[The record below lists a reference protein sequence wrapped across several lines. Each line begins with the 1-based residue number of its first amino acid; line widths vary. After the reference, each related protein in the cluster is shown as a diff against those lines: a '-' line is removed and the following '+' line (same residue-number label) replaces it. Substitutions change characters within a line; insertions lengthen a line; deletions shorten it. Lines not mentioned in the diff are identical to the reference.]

1 VKPRH
6 LIPIVSLFTA
16 LILSALWAEDA
27 QQPTSNLDPLV
38 QLLTQVDDANFQL
51 DLLRGIHDAVKGRRK
66 ITMPKNW
73 PVTAKKLAKSTNAEV
88 REKTTLL
95 SVIFG
100 DPQAL
105 AALRKV
111 VSDSKSPADERQ
123 TALSALA
130 QNQDKALIPLLIALV
145 EKPTL
150 TGTDAQVRG
159 PALRGLAAYNALNTP
174 TVILARYAK
183 FTEAEKCDAINT
195 LASRPSYA
203 LQLLTAIE
211 KKQVPSRDLSAFT
224 ARQLLGL
231 NNKSIT
237 KRLNQV
243 WGTTRATS
251 KDKADLIAQYKRK
264 LTGKELKKADK
275 SHGRLVF
282 SRTCAA
288 CHLLFG
294 EGKKIG
300 PDLTGSQRANLD
312 YVLQNVLDPNAVV
325 GRDYQMS
332 VIVNDQGRIVTGI
345 IAEEN
350 ENTVT
355 VLTPTGKVIIPKN
368 EIEARKRSPLS
379 MMPEGMI
386 AKLNPEEFRDLVAYL
401 ASPLQVDLPKSD
413 ATSKE
418 R

>member
-1 VKPRH
+1 MKPHH
-6 LIPIVSLFTA
+6 LIPILAAILLPA
-16 LILSALWAEDA
+16 LNAEDETP
-27 QQPTSNLDPLV
+27 PTSNLDPLV

-51 DLLRGIHDAVKGRRK
+51 DVLRGIHDAVKGRRK
-66 ITMPKNW
+66 ITMPKSW
-73 PVTAKKLAKSTNAEV
+73 PATAKKLAKSPNAEV

-105 AALRKV
+105 GALRKV
-111 VSDSKSPADERQ
+111 VADSKAPAAERQ
-123 TALSALA
+123 NALSALS
-130 QNQDKALIPLLIALV
+130 QNQDEALIPLLVALIQ
-145 EKPTL
+145 KPML
-150 TGTDAQVRG
+150 SGTDAEIRG
-159 PALRGLAAYNALNTP
+159 PAIRGLAAYSDPNTP
-174 TVILARYAK
+174 TVILERYAK
-183 FTEAEKCDAINT
+183 FTDIEKRTAINT
-195 LASRPSYA
+195 LASRPAYA

-211 KKQVPSRDLSAFT
+211 SKKVPSRDLSAFT

-231 NNKSIT
+231 NNKTIT

-243 WGTTRATS
+243 WGTTRTTS
-251 KDKADLIAQYKRK
+251 KDKAALIAEYKRK
-264 LTGKELKKADK
+264 LTDKEMKKADK
-275 SHGRLVF
+275 SNGRLVF
-282 SRTCAA
+282 SRTCAS
-288 CHLLFG
+288 CHILFG

-300 PDLTGSQRANLD
+300 PELTGSQRANLD

-332 VIVNDQGRIVTGI
+332 VIVNDQGRIITGI

-350 ENTVT
+350 DNTVT

-386 AKLNPEEFRDLVAYL
+386 AKLKPEEFRDLVAYL
-401 ASPLQVDLPKSD
+401 ASPNQVGSPKS
-413 ATSKE
+413 AAAPK
-418 R
+418 